1 MIVDNALYHQGRRV
15 PLGTGDDQS
24 LGHARVPCDPGD
36 FQWIGIHDPS
46 PDELQLIA
54 DTFALHPLAVEDA
67 GDSHQRPKLEHYG
80 DTLFLVLKTLWY
92 VDEEDAVE
100 TGEIN
105 MFVGKDF
112 VVTVRHGEGIDLA
125 DSRRD
130 LETRAKVLEHGPMG
144 VMYAICDRV
153 VDEYERVGAALEED
167 VDEVEESV
175 FSPART
181 DDSTRIYIL
190 KREIAEV
197 RRAVMP
203 LREPMRKFSTPN
215 DTDGAPGVAIIT
227 PETATYFRDVADHL
241 QRVSE
246 VIDSLDILLSTAF
259 DGHLARIS
267 VQQNEDMR
275 KISAGAA
282 LVVVPTLI
290 AGIYGMNFDHMP
302 ELHWTYGYPFAIVL
316 MVGVAGGLLALFK
329 KSGWL

>member
-1 MIVDNALYHQGRRV
+1 MIVDNALYHRGKRV
-15 PLGTGDDQS
+15 PVGDTEDQS
-24 LGHARVPCDPGD
+24 LGSARVPCDPGD

-46 PDELQLIA
+46 PDELNLIA
-54 DTFALHPLAVEDA
+54 ASFDLHPLAVEDA
-67 GDSHQRPKLEHYG
+67 GDSHQRPKLERYD

-105 MFVGKDF
+105 MFVGRDF
-112 VVTVRHGEGIDLA
+112 VVTVRHGQGIDLA
-125 DSRRD
+125 ASRRD
-130 LETRAKVLEHGPMG
+130 LEKRAQVLEHGPMA
-144 VMYAICDRV
+144 VLYAVCDRV

-197 RRAVMP
+197 RRAVLP
-203 LREPMRKFSTPN
+203 LREPMRKFSIPS
-215 DTDGAPGVAIIT
+215 DELIT
-227 PETATYFRDVADHL
+227 PETATYFRDVSDHL
-241 QRVSE
+241 HRVSE
-246 VIDSLDILLSTAF
+246 VIDNLDGLLSTAF
-259 DGHLARIS
+259 DAHLARIS

-302 ELHWTYGYPFAIVL
+302 ELEWTFGYPFSLLL
-316 MVGVAGGLLALFK
+316 MVGVSAVLLWFFK